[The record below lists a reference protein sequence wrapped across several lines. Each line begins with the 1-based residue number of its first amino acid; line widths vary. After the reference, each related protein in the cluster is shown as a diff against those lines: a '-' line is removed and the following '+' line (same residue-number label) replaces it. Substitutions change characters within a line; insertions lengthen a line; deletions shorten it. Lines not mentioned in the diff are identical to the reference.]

1 MSDSTK
7 KTKEFLTLKVGV
19 KEPFKPTHETETV
32 TKTQLLALVDSLF
45 KSTFSDFHKADFV
58 PVQMPN
64 GTVAFD
70 VVLNFRPKAGATSE
84 KDANGKF
91 AAFVE
96 EEGKT
101 YSSNATL
108 SQIINNSSAKKK
120 GTRFMISQPATELL
134 RGLFIDQYTIRDN
147 AFYNDP
153 NPQRYCNLGLI
164 AERVVSDQRTPIN
177 PYMGGVP
184 VQIIETAIL
193 HIDINKLMG
202 LIKGDKGP
210 NGEAYTYSVRFLTDL
225 FANQQNQNGVFSV
238 KTDTIIEIMRGN
250 TKEWDR
256 FLSIVNGGMQRN
268 EIYSDYK
275 AVRY

>member
-70 VVLNFRPKAGATSE
+70 VILNFRPKAGATSE

-164 AERVVSDQRTPIN
+164 AERVVTDQRTPIH

-210 NGEAYTYSVRFLTDL
+210 NGEDYTYSVRFLTDL

-256 FLSIVNGGMQRN
+256 FLSIVNGGMQRS